1 MVFST
6 KGIAVATA
14 TFIALQGLIASG
26 VCAMELTRIAEG
38 SVEDMAE
45 AIETILAAVGLLA
58 VGIIGTAL
66 TGIRLIVKAMKD
78 EKAHPLWKIY
88 ADQLNKDTDLRDI
101 LQDVLEKLE
110 KHDIALE
117 PLIRD
122 YMMNKAKKDTGRP
135 WENS

>member
-1 MVFST
+1 MFST

-14 TFIALQGLIASG
+14 TLIALQGLIASG
-26 VCAMELTRIAEG
+26 VCAMELIDIAEG
-38 SVEDMAE
+38 DVEDMAE

-78 EKAHPLWKIY
+78 EKAHPLWKLY

-101 LQDVLEKLE
+101 MKDMLGKLE
-110 KHDIALE
+110 KHDTALE
-117 PLIRD
+117 PLVQD
-122 YMMNKAKKDTGRP
+122 YMMRKAGKETGRP
-135 WENS
+135 WEDS